1 MKKIIAI
8 FATFMMLISGGM
20 GTIEAQQLTKSQE
33 KAIQKDAKK
42 RAKELKKAGWEPL
55 ASSQTMEY
63 ALIKYRTYIETD
75 EENRIPTTGIALGPH
90 NKIGRDNATHAGIA
104 NYAARANPQIVGT
117 LTSLASSEV
126 NKQSK

>member
-42 RAKELKKAGWEPL
+42 
-55 ASSQTMEY
+55 
-63 ALIKYRTYIETD
+63 
-75 EENRIPTTGIALGPH
+75 
-90 NKIGRDNATHAGIA
+90 
-104 NYAARANPQIVGT
+104 ARQGA
-117 LTSLASSEV
+117 
-126 NKQSK
+126 